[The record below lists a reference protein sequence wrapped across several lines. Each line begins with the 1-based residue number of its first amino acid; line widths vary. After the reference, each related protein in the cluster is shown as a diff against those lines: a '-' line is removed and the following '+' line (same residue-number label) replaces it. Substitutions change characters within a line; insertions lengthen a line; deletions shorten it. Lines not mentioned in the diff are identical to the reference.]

1 VRSFIWL
8 FLALVLFC
16 VWMGGY
22 LLYHIAGF
30 LIHVLLVLALLSLLV
45 HVLSGKRLV

>member
-1 VRSFIWL
+1 
-8 FLALVLFC
+8 
-16 VWMGGY
+16 MGGY

-45 HVLSGKRLV
+45 HVLSGKRMV